1 MDKKDKVISKLQ
13 ILRTW
18 CAVNP
23 IHGMGLGIDDCEN
36 AVEWLD
42 AALELLKAQE
52 PIEPSWRRGRP
63 FCGKCGEILLIHNK
77 YCSECGRMVKWE

>member
-1 MDKKDKVISKLQ
+1 MDKRDNVISKLE

-23 IHGMGLGIDDCEN
+23 IHGMGLGIDDCDT

-52 PIEPSWRRGRP
+52 
-63 FCGKCGEILLIHNK
+63 KEIAFLKQMQRQITQCIDNQALGDMV
-77 YCSECGRMVKWE
+77 SRAVKWDG